1 MKQVLLVF
9 VGGGFGSA
17 LRFLISKNFN
27 PLFKNFF
34 LGTYLSNIIGCLL
47 IGLLLGLFAKGRFL
61 TENQMVL
68 LVAGFCGGFTT
79 FSTFAFEKYSLL
91 KSGELLHF
99 SIYML
104 SSIIVGVLAVSA
116 GIWLSKALWVENPLT
131 FRHYSYKKCNDK
143 MI

>member
-1 MKQVLLVF
+1 MKQVFLVF
-9 VGGGFGSA
+9 LGGGVGSA

-27 PLFKNFF
+27 PLSTHFF

-47 IGLLLGLFAKGRFL
+47 IGLLVGLFAKGKLL

-99 SIYML
+99 FIYML
-104 SSIIVGVLAVSA
+104 SSLIVGVVAVTL
-116 GIWLSKALWVENPLT
+116 GVWLSKV
-131 FRHYSYKKCNDK
+131 F
-143 MI
+143 

>member
-9 VGGGFGSA
+9 LGGGFGSA
-17 LRFLISKNFN
+17 LRFLISKNLN
-27 PLFKNFF
+27 PIFKSFF
-34 LGTYLSNIIGCLL
+34 LGTYISNITGCLV
-47 IGLLLGLFAKGRFL
+47 IGFLLGLFAKEKFL

-99 SIYML
+99 SVYML
-104 SSIIVGVLAVSA
+104 SSIIIGLLAISL
-116 GIWLSKALWVENPLT
+116 GIWLAKAV
-131 FRHYSYKKCNDK
+131 
-143 MI
+143 

>member
-1 MKQVLLVF
+1 MKQVFLVF
-9 VGGGFGSA
+9 VGGGVGSA

-34 LGTYLSNIIGCLL
+34 LGTYLSNIIGCLM
-47 IGLLLGLFAKGRFL
+47 IGVLLGLFSKGKLL
-61 TENQMVL
+61 TENQMIL

-91 KSGELLHF
+91 KSGELLYF

-104 SSIIVGVLAVSA
+104 SSIVVGVLAVGA
-116 GIWLSKALWVENPLT
+116 GIWLSRVV
-131 FRHYSYKKCNDK
+131 
-143 MI
+143 